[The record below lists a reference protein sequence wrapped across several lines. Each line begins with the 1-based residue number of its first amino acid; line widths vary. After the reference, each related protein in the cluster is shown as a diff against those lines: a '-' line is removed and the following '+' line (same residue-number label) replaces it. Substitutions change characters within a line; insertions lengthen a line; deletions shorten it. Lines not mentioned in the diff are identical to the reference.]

1 MKFTAEQLNLFEIE
15 AEDSLAVYGT
25 DSIPFLVVT
34 STTSTLIKTKN
45 FSLNMWSPFGSSAS
59 FSTSTP
65 TPLPSQS

>member
-34 STTSTLIKTKN
+34 PTDTAMTPVISPVTL
-45 FSLNMWSPFGSSAS
+45 SANVTAGTRTES
-59 FSTSTP
+59 CR
-65 TPLPSQS
+65 

>member
-34 STTSTLIKTKN
+34 S
-45 FSLNMWSPFGSSAS
+45 
-59 FSTSTP
+59 STP
-65 TPLPSQS
+65 TLTSALTMTASVTAKTITKSSPPSE

>member
-34 STTSTLIKTKN
+34 S
-45 FSLNMWSPFGSSAS
+45 
-59 FSTSTP
+59 STP
-65 TPLPSQS
+65 TLTSALTMTASVTAETITKSSPPSE

>member
-45 FSLNMWSPFGSSAS
+45 LSLNMWSPFGSSTTS
-59 FSTSTP
+59 SSSTTS
-65 TPLPSQS
+65 PLL